1 MSELTDDNRELAPLN
16 IIRNETAVSRYPL
29 HKLSKGTE
37 NFTIEITRMN
47 ELGEVSFKWDVSYNN
62 KYGQPGPLAYKIDTL
77 VINRR
82 IEEAERP
89 VPKNI
94 RLGSLREIASE
105 LGLGGDTS
113 LVKKALYQN
122 ASAFIT
128 AKIRYVTKE
137 KRERTAEFGKTRY
150 GVLFAGEELADGTTA
165 DAVYIELNDW
175 YRDII
180 NTAKTRPLDYDYLRE
195 LPPTAQRL
203 YELLSFR
210 VFAALKNGRDKARY
224 LYSDF
229 CAFAPQTR
237 YFEYDKV
244 KKQMYKVHAPH
255 KNAGY
260 IVKAELEP
268 TTDDKGNPDW
278 LMLYTPGPKA
288 KREFSVAVQQKVLP
302 GSDEEGMRAF
312 IPKTKKTESKKTRK
326 PENQQSTEKKAISAK
341 EQELLTS
348 LLSFKVEE
356 GKARELVDRFPE
368 RVEQELEAW
377 PHREKGSVKDPAS
390 WIIRAIERGNY
401 SQPSKVEAKRQQKAA
416 VKKQKSREETRKQLM
431 SEYHIY
437 LRQELQD
444 LEANHTEW
452 HEHFFQEFEQYW
464 KLVCR
469 DLSNDKRELMSLHF
483 LEKYAEEHPDVQIS
497 LFDQWANKEY
507 PGVLAK

>member
-1 MSELTDDNRELAPLN
+1 M
-16 IIRNETAVSRYPL
+16 IISANC
-29 HKLSKGTE
+29 
-37 NFTIEITRMN
+37 
-47 ELGEVSFKWDVSYNN
+47 
-62 KYGQPGPLAYKIDTL
+62 
-77 VINRR
+77 
-82 IEEAERP
+82 RP
-89 VPKNI
+89 
-94 RLGSLREIASE
+94 
-105 LGLGGDTS
+105 
-113 LVKKALYQN
+113 
-122 ASAFIT
+122 
-128 AKIRYVTKE
+128 
-137 KRERTAEFGKTRY
+137 
-150 GVLFAGEELADGTTA
+150 
-165 DAVYIELNDW
+165 
-175 YRDII
+175 
-180 NTAKTRPLDYDYLRE
+180 
-195 LPPTAQRL
+195 QRL